1 MTGSRT
7 QLEMPMA
14 KRPVGPDL
22 TGGSRSCGGA
32 VHISSGRPIRL
43 PPRRAAVEDRRG
55 ADRAR
60 RGSALEARRVL
71 STEPGLSCT
80 AVSPERGSIVRSES
94 CVRACE
100 AQARRALRRLER
112 HRVGNPIDHGDRRWT
127 EGVGVLAAQPGLPA
141 RTRRTTWNLQE
152 CFSPRA
158 MRPIGSDF
166 RRARSSAIGG
176 RAKVRCFTALA
187 GTCAICR
194 RTLKPGPKRGGAR
207 RLETRETPV
216 GRRHDGTSADRRGGR
231 PGTGKAQG
239 GLCGRPTAGLVAA
252 MLGLPAHAGRVARRA
267 QDARIEGMG
276 SPRVNRPG
284 MQRCGVRVEART

>member
-1 MTGSRT
+1 MATGIWW
-7 QLEMPMA
+7 P
-14 KRPVGPDL
+14 
-22 TGGSRSCGGA
+22 GGNAGRE
-32 VHISSGRPIRL
+32 SGT
-43 PPRRAAVEDRRG
+43 A
-55 ADRAR
+55 
-60 RGSALEARRVL
+60 RGSAGGGGGRF
-71 STEPGLSCT
+71 
-80 AVSPERGSIVRSES
+80 
-94 CVRACE
+94 
-100 AQARRALRRLER
+100 
-112 HRVGNPIDHGDRRWT
+112 RRWQKRPFPS
-127 EGVGVLAAQPGLPA
+127 GAILCWIIGRASRDRPGRA

-216 GRRHDGTSADRRGGR
+216 GRRHDGTTADRRGGR

-267 QDARIEGMG
+267 PDARMEGMG